1 MHEMSVAIEIC
12 RMAEHHVGRD
22 NLPSLIS
29 VGLDVGD
36 DAGLEIDN
44 LEFCLEALLS
54 NPPFGH
60 GRPVINRTEGDV
72 LRVAYLE
79 VDDGN

>member
-36 DAGLEIDN
+36 DAGLEEGI
-44 LEFCLEALLS
+44 LALKVPKLRE
-54 NPPFGH
+54 GH
-60 GRPVINRTEGDV
+60 PDV
-72 LRVAYLE
+72 ALRIYKE
-79 VDDGN
+79 RD